1 MNVLPHNAPRQL
13 VHVHSAEEGSSGAV
27 EDAALC
33 RRSPMPRP
41 QMNVIVLHE
50 ALLQVKDT
58 MLHEMLPQMNAT
70 TNAVMSSDEQHHAA
84 RDVSRLH
91 ETWPPMVQ
99 AEDERLA
106 TQCTTPASTRA
117 LS

>member
-1 MNVLPHNAPRQL
+1 
-13 VHVHSAEEGSSGAV
+13 
-27 EDAALC
+27 
-33 RRSPMPRP
+33 MPLP
-41 QMNVIVLHE
+41 QMNVIVLHD

-70 TNAVMSSDEQHHAA
+70 TNAIMSSDEQHHTAQ
-84 RDVSRLH
+84 DVFMLH
-91 ETWPPMVQ
+91 ETGPSMVQ

-106 TQCTTPASTRA
+106 AQCSTPASTRA